1 MFPNYSDEESTEA
14 TPIPMIGG
22 PQDLTPIS
30 LDSNLAVCYVRSVV
44 PLTALREVEIE
55 TGLVLCPLE
64 LFAAI
69 ASSLPATT
77 PVVVW
82 LGTLD
87 PQFWNQQVL
96 CGCRNAL
103 TQLIE

>member
-1 MFPNYSDEESTEA
+1 MCNYSEDESTEA

-22 PQDLTPIS
+22 PQDRDPVV
-30 LDSNLAVCYVRSVV
+30 LDANLALCLACQVML
-44 PLTALREVEIE
+44 LTAARELDRDS
-55 TGLVLCPLE
+55 GLVMVPLE

-87 PQFWNQQVL
+87 PLFWNQQVL

-103 TQLIE
+103 TQLME